1 MLCPKCNLDISAWE
15 TEKRE
20 AFEKRFGLQL
30 KPHRTRAKIGGIA
43 RGIFLMLLFCL
54 FFWSDSLNP
63 LETLASLRAV
73 SIIGIT
79 NHMILKGSALLLV
92 SFITVGAL
100 GVFNPTTNEEKLL
113 WLTFDQDMR
122 SLTKDAQ

>member
-1 MLCPKCNLDISAWE
+1 
-15 TEKRE
+15 
-20 AFEKRFGLQL
+20 
-30 KPHRTRAKIGGIA
+30 
-43 RGIFLMLLFCL
+43 
-54 FFWSDSLNP
+54 
-63 LETLASLRAV
+63 
-73 SIIGIT
+73 
-79 NHMILKGSALLLV
+79 MILKGSALLLV